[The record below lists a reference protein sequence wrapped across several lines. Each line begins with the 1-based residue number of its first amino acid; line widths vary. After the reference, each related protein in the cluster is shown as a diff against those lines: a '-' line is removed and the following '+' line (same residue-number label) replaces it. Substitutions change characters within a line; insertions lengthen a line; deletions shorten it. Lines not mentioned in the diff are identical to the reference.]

1 MAQFF
6 LSAFGF
12 PCPLLS
18 THVICPF
25 HQTHPH
31 SVIKGHL
38 GIISFLNLAFG
49 GISCSRS
56 LFIFMSVNC
65 WAPSNP
71 KQTGRP
77 AFPLVALSQ
86 TVYSPP
92 VTLLLPPKPLHNTT
106 YKNTNTHKRTNQ
118 LPLSPG
124 CPGLPSV
131 HLREDTQCDPSPP
144 KRLIKLRCATAF
156 QTTLSYPLSLWL
168 NHGVKK
174 GSTQTLPYLQTDQT
188 CFGV

>member
-1 MAQFF
+1 MKCKLTVGPSVAQFF
-6 LSAFGF
+6 LPAFGF

-56 LFIFMSVNC
+56 LFIFMSINC

-92 VTLLLPPKPLHNTT
+92 VTVL
-106 YKNTNTHKRTNQ
+106 
-118 LPLSPG
+118 LSP
-124 CPGLPSV
+124 PNP
-131 HLREDTQCDPSPP
+131 
-144 KRLIKLRCATAF
+144 F
-156 QTTLSYPLSLWL
+156 TTPHVKHKHTHIHKPAAPEPWLSQITFSSL
-168 NHGVKK
+168 K
-174 GSTQTLPYLQTDQT
+174 GRHTMWPISTEAPY
-188 CFGV
+188 